1 MPPALLLTA
10 QLVMGT
16 GVGILGLLLA
26 SPLTV
31 VGMVLVQMLYMR
43 NVLGEDVELA

>member
-1 MPPALLLTA
+1 
-10 QLVMGT
+10 
-16 GVGILGLLLA
+16 LLA